1 MPAGQS
7 SIIFCSSLLRQP
19 DGVWASMVNTKARR
33 VVIAG
38 VSTRALSVSAAHAG
52 YEVMAIDAFGDL
64 DLCAVARVKALRRD
78 GRAEFSPMAAAGV
91 AEGISRSMVAYTS
104 NFENYPTAV
113 GHLAKHHR
121 LLGNSPSVLCQ
132 VRDPFAV
139 MRLLRREDFV
149 TPTSRAT
156 APPFPTHAAWLL
168 KPRRSGGGHGTLRW
182 RHGMSVP
189 RTHYLQ
195 ERIAGRPGS
204 IAFAA
209 DGRGAMPLGVSRQIV
224 GDPAFGATGFR
235 YCGSLY
241 GAVTALFPRAKELLD
256 TAVRLAAVLTEDVGL
271 VGLNGID
278 FIARRGVPYPIEVN
292 PRYSASMELIER
304 AHGLSMFQTH
314 AEACQGRLPT
324 SPPPP
329 AAVEGKAIV
338 FARYDVTLGSTRPWL
353 QHEAI
358 ADVPHSGEQ
367 IRRGHPICTV
377 FARAGNAAACYKLL
391 TRRAAEVYRLGVL
404 TRRSAA

>member
-1 MPAGQS
+1 MAK
-7 SIIFCSSLLRQP
+7 
-19 DGVWASMVNTKARR
+19 TETRR

-38 VSTRALSVSAAHAG
+38 VSTRALSVSAARAG
-52 YEVMAIDAFGDL
+52 YQVTAIDPFGDL
-64 DLCAVARVKALRRD
+64 DLRAVARVKALRRD
-78 GRAEFSPMAAAGV
+78 NGAEFSPLAAAKV
-91 AEGISRSMVAYTS
+91 AEGIPKSMIVYTS

-113 GHLAKHHR
+113 GRLARHHR
-121 LLGNSPSVLCQ
+121 MLGNSPAVLRQ
-132 VRDPFAV
+132 VRDPLAV
-139 MRLLRREDFV
+139 MRLLRREGFV

-156 APPFPTHAAWLL
+156 APSFPTEAAWLL

-182 RHGMSVP
+182 RFGKSIR

-195 ERIAGRPGS
+195 ERIVGSPGS

-209 DGRGAMPLGVSRQIV
+209 NAGGAMPLGVSRQIV
-224 GDPAFGATGFR
+224 GDSAFGASGFR

-241 GAVTALFPRAKELLD
+241 AAVTELFPRGEELLE
-256 TAVRLAAVLTEDVGL
+256 TAVRLASALTEHFGL

-278 FIARRGVPYPIEVN
+278 FVARRGIPYPIEVN

-304 AHGLSMFQTH
+304 AHGLSMFETH

-324 SPPPP
+324 PQHPA

-338 FARYDVTLGSTRPWL
+338 FARRDVTLGNTRPWL
-353 QHEAI
+353 QHDSF

-377 FARAGNAAACYKLL
+377 FARAGDTAACYKLL
-391 TRRAAEVYRLGVL
+391 TRRAAEVYRLGVP